1 MYLNLLRRTR
11 NVQRPVKLLWL
22 PCTLEQVTLPNG
34 HVNEPMLLRIIPAGW
49 LPVKPSETLLSIA
62 YPWGS
67 QGLKQLTVFRPW
79 ARGFDCYVLELWHNE
94 PRR

>member
-11 NVQRPVKLLWL
+11 NVQRPVKTLWL

-34 HVNEPMLLRIIPAGW
+34 HINEQMLLRIIPAGW

-79 ARGFDCYVLELWHNE
+79 ARGFDCFVLELWHNE
-94 PRR
+94 PHR

>member
-11 NVQRPVKLLWL
+11 NVQRPVKSLWL
-22 PCTLEQVTLPNG
+22 PCMLEQVTLPNG
-34 HVNEPMLLRIIPAGW
+34 HVNEQMLLRIIPAGW
-49 LPVKPSETLLSIA
+49 LPAKPSETLLSIA

-67 QGLKQLTVFRPW
+67 QGLKQLTAFRPW
-79 ARGFDCYVLELWHNE
+79 GRHFDCYVLELWRDE

>member
-11 NVQRPVKLLWL
+11 NVQRPVKSLWL

-34 HVNEPMLLRIIPAGW
+34 HVNEQMLLRIIPAGW

-79 ARGFDCYVLELWHNE
+79 ARGFDCFVLELWHNE
-94 PRR
+94 PHK

>member
-11 NVQRPVKLLWL
+11 NVQRPVKSLWL

-34 HVNEPMLLRIIPAGW
+34 HVNEQMLLRIIPAGW
-49 LPVKPSETLLSIA
+49 LPAKPSETLLSIA

-79 ARGFDCYVLELWHNE
+79 ARGFDCFVLELWHNE
-94 PRR
+94 PHK

>member
-1 MYLNLLRRTR
+1 MYLNLLSRTR
-11 NVQRPVKLLWL
+11 NVQRPIKNLWL
-22 PCTLEQVTLPNG
+22 PCALEQLTLPDG
-34 HVNEPMLLRIIPAGW
+34 RLDETMLLRIIPAGW
-49 LPVKPSETLLSIA
+49 LPAKPSETLLSIA